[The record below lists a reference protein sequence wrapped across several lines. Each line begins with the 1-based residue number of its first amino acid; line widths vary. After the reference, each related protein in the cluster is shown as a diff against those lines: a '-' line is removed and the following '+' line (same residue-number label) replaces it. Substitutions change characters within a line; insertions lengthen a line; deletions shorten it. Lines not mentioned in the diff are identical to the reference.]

1 MQPLFPELHQLHS
14 VFELRER
21 STHQPFSQD
30 LAVHILQLSE
40 IPTQSGTARTSAE
53 HRVQLWARFL
63 AARTDEARAQLAQE
77 DPIMALATET
87 LERLSADPELARQ
100 AEERELSLYFYRSSL
115 ARAKQEGLLEG
126 EKKGK
131 LETLFLQLSSKFG
144 ELPKKVQVRL
154 RQGTDEELS
163 RWTQRV
169 LNATSL
175 DALFDD

>member
-1 MQPLFPELHQLHS
+1 
-14 VFELRER
+14 
-21 STHQPFSQD
+21 
-30 LAVHILQLSE
+30 
-40 IPTQSGTARTSAE
+40 
-53 HRVQLWARFL
+53 
-63 AARTDEARAQLAQE
+63 
-77 DPIMALATET
+77 MALATET